1 MNSHNVSIRV
11 GMGGAL
17 GGTES
22 KPSGENG
29 GDTAFGDLIA
39 YGGGGAGGV
48 FYAGRDGASGGGGGS
63 NRNHPGGQGIAGQG
77 FGGGTGKFCLKKIC
91 VLAMTMSSSTGRYN
105 SDSDR
110 CSGGGGGAGGNGTC
124 GDGGDGF
131 ESSISGYSTYYA
143 G

>member
-48 FYAGRDGASGGGGGS
+48 FYAGKDAKTHTNGS
-63 NRNHPGGQGIAGQG
+63 RNCQQCQRNV
-77 FGGGTGKFCLKKIC
+77 GTRTRNKVSIYHSC
-91 VLAMTMSSSTGRYN
+91 
-105 SDSDR
+105 
-110 CSGGGGGAGGNGTC
+110 CSPN
-124 GDGGDGF
+124 
-131 ESSISGYSTYYA
+131 
-143 G
+143 